1 MENLVP
7 TSILERESVKAL
19 RRKLEERIS
28 DPQKQRL
35 IVLVIVSTALLLDN
49 MLYMVI
55 VPIMPEYLRVTGAFD
70 EQQYV
75 WANRSQAQGPGPS
88 TPKAAA
94 QDGMLK
100 SAMGWV
106 ARVNRDDELESVA
119 LGFLFA
125 SKALVQLCVSPI
137 AGTIM
142 DHVGYDLPMVRLFFA
157 LLLPHCHFSCALLRA
172 GVRTRRALRVH
183 ERLRDRRRLYGDAG
197 RALDAGRRLRLR
209 RHVRPRDDRR
219 PLFGREATPQ
229 GARHRARVHLV
240 RLAHRASVYASLSL
254 SIPFQIAVT
263 FLELY

>member
-1 MENLVP
+1 MEKLVP

-19 RRKLEERIS
+19 RRKLDERIS

-55 VPIMPEYLRVTGAFD
+55 VPIMPEYLRETGTFD

-75 WANRSQAQGPGPS
+75 WTNRSEDQGPGPS
-88 TPKAAA
+88 TPKAASLP

-106 ARVNRDDELESVA
+106 ARVNRDSALESQA

-125 SKALVQLCVSPI
+125 SKALVQLCISPI

-142 DHVGYDLPMVRLFFA
+142 DRVGYDLPMVRLF
-157 LLLPHCHFSCALLRA
+157 LLLLLYSYTPIILRTHLTLYLRA
-172 GVRTRRALRVH
+172 TPLAVCLSIRRCSGSACSSCL
-183 ERLRDRRRLYGDAG
+183 
-197 RALDAGRRLRLR
+197 
-209 RHVRPRDDRR
+209 
-219 PLFGREATPQ
+219 
-229 GARHRARVHLV
+229 
-240 RLAHRASVYASLSL
+240 RASSRSAT
-254 SIPFQIAVT
+254 IIW
-263 FLELY
+263 